1 MRIFN
6 YSDISELNSLNNE
19 ELSIFIND
27 IRNLIIDKISKNG
40 GFLAENLANTEVIT
54 SLFLNIS
61 ENNLFFYNNNH
72 AFLTQLL
79 LENKFD
85 LFKINKIENYDIELN
100 NTKILK
106 GSVYENLLY
115 IKNFIIKNNKHIYFY
130 LYNHKYSK
138 EEIELINLF
147 SNNNYPV
154 TIINLQTK
162 DLETNILTSNINK
175 LRTSN
180 FYYNIKNIIKNNLD
194 KNDISKNFSDGIKNL
209 KDNIRNSI
217 ILKKEFDNIGIN
229 YLFVKNGHDISELNN
244 VFKKIKSFSFQFV
257 DILVNKSQGFKY
269 RFLDLRNKYNFTESF
284 NIKNG
289 ELILDLKKI
298 KLKNINQL
306 YSLAKTYNI
315 PIIVDKDY
323 KDSELFYNIGEIL
336 SKEELF
342 SLLTLENDRKKII
355 ILNEKNINYIFDRI
369 DIEDINISNIILII
383 DYNNCGSLYNTYNR
397 TDYFNR
403 INIYE
408 NVDILSIITFYNLC
422 INIEKSIYLKNLV
435 VFKTEDVFTC
445 DKYYEI
451 SEDFKW
457 SYLIKDSDYN
467 KNIITYGKSLI
478 RIEKIIKDNNLK
490 INLINATNLSK
501 IDSEI
506 IKEISKNKA
515 NNYIFTKDYKN
526 SCLYPN
532 ILKFINE
539 NQLNFNLKYYGEN
552 NFLLKNINHNKNLI
566 ENFLEE
572 VGKDD

>member
-457 SYLIKDSDYN
+457 SYLIKDSNYN

-515 NNYIFTKDYKN
+515 NNYIFAKDYKN

-552 NFLLKNINHNKNLI
+552 NFLLKNINYNKNLI